1 MKAFFVIIISVL
13 LVAGASFLL
22 MITDPEF
29 PADQILYETVSAYAT
44 VGLTMGITPYISSTG
59 KIILIIM
66 MYLGRVGFMT
76 IISAFARRRTP
87 GARYIEEKV
96 IIG

>member
-1 MKAFFVIIISVL
+1 MATLAIS
-13 LVAGASFLL
+13 
-22 MITDPEF
+22 ITDPEF
-29 PADQILYETVSAYAT
+29 GGDQILYEVVSAYAT
-44 VGLTMGITPYISSTG
+44 VGLTMGITPSVSSAG

-76 IISAFARRRTP
+76 IISAFARRRLT

>member
-1 MKAFFVIIISVL
+1 MV
-13 LVAGASFLL
+13 
-22 MITDPEF
+22 TDPQFGAEE
-29 PADQILYETVSAYAT
+29 IVYETVSAYAT
-44 VGLTMGITPYISSTG
+44 VGLTMGITPGVSSAG

-76 IISAFARRRTP
+76 IITAFARRRLS
-87 GARYIEEKV
+87 GARYLEEKI